1 MAKKKKKLKESEV
14 RETKMKCGKLFGKA
28 QLP

>member
-1 MAKKKKKLKESEV
+1 MAKKKKLKEGEV
-14 RETKMKCGKLFGKA
+14 IETKMKCGKLFGKA